1 MSTVT
6 APPPTAAAPPG
17 PSGTATLRLAQQVL
31 SSPERGAGIFF
42 PAAAQG
48 TALILGSLGVALGLL
63 SAANAEL
70 FDPAATGIIVPVALS
85 VGAIGIGT
93 GGLWNF
99 RAGSL
104 FAGTLGL
111 MYGTLWLSLGLLLLI
126 SAPGLTS
133 AAGPAGFGDA
143 FGSYLVIWSLVS
155 FGLGLASWWV
165 SRAVFGAQVLLA
177 VVLLVLGLGNMA
189 APGGS
194 GLIHLGGVLGLLDA
208 AAVLY
213 ISMALIVNDT
223 AGRDVLPLR

>member
-1 MSTVT
+1 MATT
-6 APPPTAAAPPG
+6 AAPPPTTPLPPG
-17 PSGTATLRLAQQVL
+17 PSGTATLRLAQEVL
-31 SSPERGAGIFF
+31 TSPERGAGIFF

-48 TALILGSLGVALGLL
+48 TALILGSLGIALGLL

-70 FDPAATGIIVPVALS
+70 FDPAATGIIVPVALT

-104 FAGTLGL
+104 FAGTLGM
-111 MYGTLWLSLGLLLLI
+111 MYGTLWLSLGLLLLVT
-126 SAPGLTS
+126 APDLS
-133 AAGPAGFGDA
+133 QAAGPASFGDA
-143 FGSYLVIWSLVS
+143 FGSYLLIWSLVS

-165 SRAVFGAQVLLA
+165 SRAVFGAQILLA
-177 VVLLVLGLGNMA
+177 VVLLVLALANMA
-189 APGGS
+189 APGGV
-194 GLIHLGGVLGLLDA
+194 GMTHLGGVLGLIDA

-223 AGRDVLPLR
+223 AGRTVLPLS

>member
-85 VGAIGIGT
+85 VGAIG
-93 GGLWNF
+93 
-99 RAGSL
+99 
-104 FAGTLGL
+104 
-111 MYGTLWLSLGLLLLI
+111 
-126 SAPGLTS
+126 
-133 AAGPAGFGDA
+133 
-143 FGSYLVIWSLVS
+143 SYLVIWSLVS